1 MEMPDFSKIDLDP
14 NNIGNWPGPLKGLVI
29 LILCAA
35 VLGAGYWFDTKE
47 QRVELAD
54 EQKKEIEIK
63 AQFEIKQKKAANLEA
78 LREQLKEMKE
88 TFGNQLRLLPNKTEI
103 EGLLV
108 DISQSGLAAGL
119 EFELFKPSKEQI
131 EDFYAIQPITI
142 RVTGNYHEFG
152 NFVSSVAS
160 LPRIVTQHDVNIAPL
175 SKGKKATGGG
185 VIGGENLVMSM
196 VAKTYRYLE
205 EEEIEAA
212 AAAKTK
218 GKKGKRKKRKKK
230 KGKKK

>member
-1 MEMPDFSKIDLDP
+1 MEMPDFSKIDFDP

-29 LILCAA
+29 LILCAI
-35 VLGAGYWFDTKE
+35 VLGAGYWFDTRE
-47 QRVELAD
+47 QLAKLAKAQ
-54 EQKKEIEIK
+54 EEEIELK
-63 AQFEIKQKKAANLEA
+63 ETFELKQRKAANLEP

-88 TFGNQLRLLPNKTEI
+88 SFGNLLRLLPNKTEI

-119 EFELFKPSKEQI
+119 EFELFKPSKEQL
-131 EDFYAIQPITI
+131 EEFYAIQPITI

-175 SKGKKATGGG
+175 TKGASA
-185 VIGGENLVMSM
+185 VGGENLVMSM

-205 EEEIEAA
+205 EDEIEAV
-212 AAAKTK
+212 AAAKEK
-218 GKKGKRKKRKKK
+218 GKKGKRKRKRKKK

>member
-1 MEMPDFSKIDLDP
+1 MEMPDLSKLDFDP
-14 NNIGNWPGPLKGLVI
+14 NNIGNLPGAIKGVLI
-29 LILCAA
+29 LILCSA
-35 VLGAGYWFDTKE
+35 VLGAGYWFDTKNQLVALGKAQE
-47 QRVELAD
+47 E
-54 EQKKEIEIK
+54 EIK
-63 AQFEIKQKKAANLEA
+63 LKESFEFKQRKAANLGP

-88 TFGNQLRLLPNKTEI
+88 SFGNLLRLLPNKTEI

-119 EFELFKPSKEQI
+119 EFELFKPSKEQVA
-131 EDFYAIQPITI
+131 EFYAIQPITI

-152 NFVSSVAS
+152 NFIGSVAS

-175 SKGKKATGGG
+175 TSGKSSGDGDL
-185 VIGGENLVMSM
+185 IMNL

-212 AAAKTK
+212 AAAQAK
-218 GKKGKRKKRKKK
+218 GKKGKKRKKRRKKK
-230 KGKKK
+230 AKKK

>member
-14 NNIGNWPGPLKGLVI
+14 NNIGNWPGALKGLVI
-29 LILCAA
+29 LVLCA
-35 VLGAGYWFDTKE
+35 VLLGAGYWFDTKG
-47 QRVELAD
+47 QLVRLAKAQD
-54 EQKKEIEIK
+54 KEIELK
-63 AQFEIKQKKAANLEA
+63 ETFELKQRKAANLEP

-88 TFGNQLRLLPNKTEI
+88 SFGNLLRLLPNKTEI

-119 EFELFKPSKEQI
+119 EFELFKPSKEQL
-131 EDFYAIQPITI
+131 EEFYAIQPITI
-142 RVTGNYHEFG
+142 RVTGSYHEFG
-152 NFVSSVAS
+152 NFVSSVAA

-175 SKGKKATGGG
+175 KQGGTVVDG
-185 VIGGENLVMSM
+185 QNLVMSM

-212 AAAKTK
+212 AAAKK
-218 GKKGKRKKRKKK
+218 GKKGKRKRRK

>member
-14 NNIGNWPGPLKGLVI
+14 NNIGNWPGALKGLVI
-29 LILCAA
+29 LVLCAV

-47 QRVELAD
+47 QLVVLAKAQ
-54 EQKKEIEIK
+54 EKEIDLK
-63 AQFEIKQKKAANLEA
+63 KTFEFKQRKAANLEP

-88 TFGNQLRLLPNKTEI
+88 SFGNLLRLLPNKTEI

-119 EFELFKPSKEQI
+119 EFELFKPSKEQV
-131 EDFYAIQPITI
+131 EEFYAIQPITI

-160 LPRIVTQHDVNIAPL
+160 LPRIVTQHDVNIAPN
-175 SKGKKATGGG
+175 SKGKKIVA
-185 VIGGENLVMSM
+185 GEDLLMSM

-212 AAAKTK
+212 AAAKEQ
-218 GKKGKRKKRKKK
+218 GKKGRKKGRKKKKK